1 MVYIFLGIAILLF
14 VGGLFFSSYYKNE
27 LKKVKTGKYL
37 LILGMVFSIIA
48 MFI

>member
-1 MVYIFLGIAILLF
+1 MMLFFLSIAILLF

-27 LKKVKTGKYL
+27 PKRVKSAKYL
-37 LILGMVFSIIA
+37 LILSAFFSIVA